1 MVSKVDLAD
10 SETDPTGDS
19 ELTKEEDSNVAS
31 MGSATIAVNM
41 GTRQTPVDLNERI
54 VPSKEKWR

>member
-1 MVSKVDLAD
+1 MVSKVDLVD

-41 GTRQTPVDLNERI
+41 GTRQITVNLNQQI
-54 VPSKEKWR
+54 VPLEEKWR

>member
-10 SETDPTGDS
+10 LGTDPMGDL

-41 GTRQTPVDLNERI
+41 GTRPIPVDRNEQI
-54 VPSKEKWR
+54 VPLKEKWH